1 MSDPPDFNCPDDGSG
16 TSGTTTVAT
25 TAACTKCDGNRANN
39 VWVER
44 GPNPGDEDRIGI
56 CLLDTMSE
64 AQVIYSVQRNDRAR
78 ADLLRVT
85 TDPRLLE
92 IARTVPRLTTVE
104 LSDEEQRDM
113 NRANTAAS
121 IPFYAIFQGRLPG
134 G

>member
-1 MSDPPDFNCPDDGSG
+1 MSDPPDFNCPDDGTG
-16 TSGTTTVAT
+16 TGGATIVAST
-25 TAACTKCDGNRANN
+25 TARTKCDGNRVDN

-44 GPNPGDEDRIGI
+44 GPNPGDEDRVGI

-64 AQVIYSVQRNDRAR
+64 AQVIYSVERDSRAR

-85 TDPRLLE
+85 TDARLLE

-104 LSDEEQRDM
+104 LADEEQRDV
-113 NRANTAAS
+113 NRPNTAAS

-134 G
+134 S